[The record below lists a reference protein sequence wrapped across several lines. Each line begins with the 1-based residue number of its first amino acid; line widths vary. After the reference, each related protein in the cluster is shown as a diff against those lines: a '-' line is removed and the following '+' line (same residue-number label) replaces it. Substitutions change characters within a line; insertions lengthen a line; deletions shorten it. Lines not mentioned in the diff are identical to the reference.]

1 MEGRIREINI
11 MKMDVE
17 IITETKKKG
26 PGIEAL
32 GNSYSFS
39 AGWRNMKGPKEEY
52 NFW

>member
-32 GNSYSFS
+32 GNYIQLFS
-39 AGWRNMKGPKEEY
+39 GVKKYERTKRRV
-52 NFW
+52 